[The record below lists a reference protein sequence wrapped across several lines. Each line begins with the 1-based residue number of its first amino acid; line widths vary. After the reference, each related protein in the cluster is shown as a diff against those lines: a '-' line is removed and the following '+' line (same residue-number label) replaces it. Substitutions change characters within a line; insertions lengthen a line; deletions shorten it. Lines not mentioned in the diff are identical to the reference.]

1 MIDIKSLYGLI
12 LNEVNTD
19 TLQPID
25 KNIYTNISNILTELK
40 GQVYEGLESNIRDA
54 FVSLISEM
62 VNTLLEI
69 RLSKYNTNR
78 VNLTYEE
85 MFIIDI
91 EDEYKIRKDFV
102 IQTII
107 EGRKKVLEGIVNKIK
122 TKRIIV
128 RLLANV
134 DEFIGADNIK
144 YGKYNAEDIVV
155 LPLEDAK
162 RLINDN
168 IAKEVIMLD

>member
-19 TLQPID
+19 ILQPID

-40 GQVYEGLESNIRDA
+40 GQVYEGLEGNIRDA

-62 VNTLLEI
+62 ANTLLEI
-69 RLSKYNTNR
+69 RLSKCNTNR